1 MAFLRNLRQNVHNL
15 QDIFKKKKR
24 STSSVLSG
32 TEADAENSE
41 NIPVRASPGQ
51 DQGASAS
58 DRCDHVTMGQQLS
71 KAEADESQPG
81 TRAGA
86 AQDAKQD
93 RGPEADEESPDDD
106 AVSNSKGG
114 TVEDGPPPCSNPVF
128 MNSDPEA
135 EDSGVSLCQCVAQS
149 SAASAQTVLGQSP
162 APTSLTAE
170 EFYGYR
176 DLPDLWWSP
185 ADRNRISVPSTS
197 QQTPER
203 PPPSRKRFN
212 TDTGQSSLEEQM
224 EEMVS
229 KLKTRGSLSR
239 RRSRSRSRRS
249 RARQSCEGGVTMSNV
264 RIVQAFPIRE
274 TDSDDSNTESRTS
287 FSDIPL
293 SFFSTTQQ
301 NAPAFSNNQSNSSFH
316 SATENDGRATPQT
329 SSATRKAAVAAAAEE
344 EEEGEGVGRQEEDGG
359 EQSAQGANGAADNGA
374 ADNGAAD
381 NGAADNRRGNERSI
395 MQQIQ
400 EIYSYGPE
408 EFVLD
413 LLLAM
418 CRGSWSDI
426 L

>member
-32 TEADAENSE
+32 TEADTENSE
-41 NIPVRASPGQ
+41 TGQ

-71 KAEADESQPG
+71 KAEADEGQP
-81 TRAGA
+81 RAGA

-114 TVEDGPPPCSNPVF
+114 TVEDGPPPCPNPVF
-128 MNSDPEA
+128 MNSDPEV

-149 SAASAQTVLGQSP
+149 SAASARTALGQSA
-162 APTSLTAE
+162 APTSLSAE

-185 ADRNRISVPSTS
+185 AVRNRISVPSTS

-203 PPPSRKRFN
+203 PPPCRSRCN
-212 TDTGQSSLEEQM
+212 TDTGHSSLEEQM

-249 RARQSCEGGVTMSNV
+249 RARQSCEGGVTMTNV
-264 RIVQAFPIRE
+264 RIVQVFPIRE

-301 NAPAFSNNQSNSSFH
+301 NAPTFPSNQSNSSFH
-316 SATENDGRATPQT
+316 SATESDGQATPHT
-329 SSATRKAAVAAAAEE
+329 SSATRKAAVPAAAAVAAEE
-344 EEEGEGVGRQEEDGG
+344 EEEGGGRQEEDVG

-374 ADNGAAD
+374 AG
-381 NGAADNRRGNERSI
+381 NRRGNERSI